1 MEVSQTNR
9 LASPPPVPAAQA
21 ADAKGEISSDFETFL
36 RMLTVQMQ
44 NQDPLNP
51 VESSDFAVQLAT
63 FSGVEQAV
71 LTNDLLKQMTAQV
84 NGSSLA
90 DMANWVGKEARAP
103 AAANF
108 IGDPITITPNPQSNA
123 DRAEIIVRNAS
134 GVEVE
139 RFPVPVAAGPVTWDG
154 LADSGFPHPLGLYTF
169 EVASM
174 SGEELL
180 DQSQVEIYSTVT
192 EVRSQG
198 GQTVLILEGGSEI
211 GTDQVTALRAPTA

>member
-1 MEVSQTNR
+1 MEITQINTAV
-9 LASPPPVPAAQA
+9 PPPVPAAQST
-21 ADAKGEISSDFETFL
+21 DAKGEISADFETFL

-63 FSGVEQAV
+63 FSGVEQSV

-84 NGSSLA
+84 TGSSLA

-108 IGDPITITPNPQSNA
+108 TGDPITITPNPQSNA
-123 DRAEIIVRNAS
+123 DRAEVIVRNAS
-134 GVEVE
+134 GVEVD
-139 RFPVPVAAGPVTWDG
+139 RFAVPITSAPVAWDG
-154 LADSGFPHPLGLYTF
+154 MADSGFPHPLGLYTF
-169 EVASM
+169 EVASI
-174 SGEELL
+174 SGTEVI

-192 EVRSQG
+192 EVRNQG

-211 GTDQVTALRAPTA
+211 GTDDVTALRAPTS